1 MKRNFIDV
9 LSHDEEYNTI
19 FARGVSGS
27 VALDIIPTAI
37 AYLKMY
43 PKFDK
48 MYLQDYTGVE
58 FIIDKQSTIESAIE
72 AWQRAN
78 DLKRG
83 ILQFPM
89 KKVEK
94 SSAGIQPQNG

>member
-1 MKRNFIDV
+1 MKRDFIDV

-27 VALDIIPTAI
+27 VVLDIIPKAI

-43 PKFDK
+43 PTFDK

-58 FIIDKQSTIESAIE
+58 FIIDKQSTIESAVE

-83 ILQFPM
+83 TLQFPM
-89 KKVEK
+89 KKVEQP
-94 SSAGIQPQNG
+94 SAESQPQNG